1 MADTAELDFYEQ
13 RAPGRNEQ
21 QTVDRQ
27 PTRLDGDCAAGTVV
41 GTSSTVDEKVRIK
54 GSTRVRARIKG
65 TGTNPDVLL
74 KIVGCLSDGTAASTD
89 IVSQAVTASATE
101 YSLDYTPWGD
111 KDVIVSV
118 VNQDA
123 SDTYTISYV
132 EVSIL

>member
-27 PTRLDGDCAAGTVV
+27 PTRLDGDCAAGVVV
-41 GTSSTVDEKVRIK
+41 GTSATVDEKVRIK
-54 GSTRVRARIKG
+54 GSTRVRVRIKG
-65 TGTNPDVLL
+65 TGTAVDVVLRI
-74 KIVGCLSDGTAASTD
+74 KGCLSDGTAAGTD
-89 IVSQAVTASATE
+89 IVSQAVGASATE

-111 KDVIVSV
+111 KDIFVLVI
-118 VNQDA
+118 NQN
-123 SDTYTISYV
+123 SSNTYTISYV